1 MVNAEFSKGVWEP
14 LTDSGL
20 SLLEVRDVLPL
31 PTDVC
36 TEFAMLCDGF

>member
-20 SLLEVRDVLPL
+20 SLLEVRDVLAVANGCL
-31 PTDVC
+31 HRIRHVV
-36 TEFAMLCDGF
+36 